1 MEGYY
6 QEKMMAC
13 YKRMLIA
20 TLPLGCRPAP
30 ALRLKLTASAFFSVA
45 VSAAAEGNL
54 DAAQKALTS
63 GRAALDSMGRMTE
76 GVADAQTR
84 NSWGM
89 AARRR
94 VDAAFARWEADAPLR
109 AAAAAAA
116 EEERT
121 RWAAVL
127 EKRREQE
134 ERAARTRRV
143 ETAEEERTR
152 WAVQKARNAEAAA
165 KVALRE
171 ELTAVFTAGTMN
183 PFDCDMPQP
192 ESAVPSSKNPFDD
205 F

>member
-6 QEKMMAC
+6 QEKMMVY

-20 TLPLGCRPAP
+20 TLPLGGRPAP
-30 ALRLKLTASAFFSVA
+30 VLRLKLTASAFFEVA
-45 VSAAAEGNL
+45 VTAAAEGNL
-54 DAAQKALTS
+54 DAAQKAMTS

-76 GVADAQTR
+76 GVADAHTR
-84 NSWGM
+84 NSWGL

-94 VDAAFARWEADAPLR
+94 VDAAFARWEAAAPAR

-127 EKRREQE
+127 DKRREQE
-134 ERAARTRRV
+134 ERAARTRRE
-143 ETAEEERTR
+143 ET
-152 WAVQKARNAEAAA
+152 AEAAA
-165 KVALRE
+165 KVALHE
-171 ELTAVFTAGTMN
+171 ELAAIFTAGAMN
-183 PFDCDMPQP
+183 PFVCDMPQP
-192 ESAVPSSKNPFDD
+192 ESAAPSSKNPFDD